1 LFTLEKNYSPSKDLT
16 LDCSFASVVD
26 STNSMVVKQSS
37 DDFLRFDYHHETATL
52 NKTLHYATNGRKK
65 KSKTNDRIVQTVQL
79 LMFLTFRH
87 KSGTAVGII
96 EFEKIAP
103 LARIIVN
110 PRK

>member
-1 LFTLEKNYSPSKDLT
+1 VKDLT
-16 LDCSFASVVD
+16 LDCSFFASVVD

-37 DDFLRFDYHHETATL
+37 DDFLRFDYHHEAATL
-52 NKTLHYATNGRKK
+52 NKTLHYATNGREK

>member
-1 LFTLEKNYSPSKDLT
+1 
-16 LDCSFASVVD
+16 
-26 STNSMVVKQSS
+26 MVVKQSS
-37 DDFLRFDYHHETATL
+37 DDFLRFDYHHEAATL
-52 NKTLHYATNGRKK
+52 NKTLHYATNGRKKK

-103 LARIIVN
+103 LGRIIVN

>member
-1 LFTLEKNYSPSKDLT
+1 MPQTDE
-16 LDCSFASVVD
+16 
-26 STNSMVVKQSS
+26 
-37 DDFLRFDYHHETATL
+37 
-52 NKTLHYATNGRKK
+52 KK